1 MMGVKNKETGEV
13 SKQEITL
20 NKDEGNRPETT
31 LEGLAKLEPVRGPE
45 KIITAGNSSQLSDGA
60 SVCVVMSSDLAQQRG
75 LQPLGRYM
83 GMAVAGTEPDEMGI
97 GPVFAVPKLLK
108 RFGLTMDD
116 IGLWELNEAFAVQVL
131 YCQDKLGI
139 RTSCSTSTAA
149 RSRSATPTAC
159 QGRASP
165 DMRSSKESAEV
176 RSTCG
181 HDVRRRRHGSSGT
194 VRSAIVVAIPLRGE
208 SMAFLFW
215 ASDLRTRPAA
225 GALAEELR
233 HQPGV
238 SARRAVPPRPARPDE
253 GAGMVRDDPFI
264 DRVVRVDQRI
274 ITYQLETQETITRDG
289 VAVRVNAVLWFRAE
303 SPVQVVTSVEDWK
316 AATVQ
321 AAETALRDAIGQSEL
336 DLMLKDRASINHR
349 LQQLLREASLKWG
362 VEIDSVEIKD
372 VDIPEQMQRAI
383 AKEAEAIR
391 EKRARIIR
399 AEGEQEAAAK
409 LSEARK
415 R

>member
-1 MMGVKNKETGEV
+1 M
-13 SKQEITL
+13 IY
-20 NKDEGNRPETT
+20 
-31 LEGLAKLEPVRGPE
+31 A
-45 KIITAGNSSQLSDGA
+45 
-60 SVCVVMSSDLAQQRG
+60 
-75 LQPLGRYM
+75 PLG
-83 GMAVAGTEPDEMGI
+83 I
-97 GPVFAVPKLLK
+97 L
-108 RFGLTMDD
+108 
-116 IGLWELNEAFAVQVL
+116 I
-131 YCQDKLGI
+131 
-139 RTSCSTSTAA
+139 
-149 RSRSATPTAC
+149 
-159 QGRASP
+159 
-165 DMRSSKESAEV
+165 
-176 RSTCG
+176 
-181 HDVRRRRHGSSGT
+181 
-194 VRSAIVVAIPLRGE
+194 AIVVLLVVTSLKSFGINRE
-208 SMAFLFW
+208 Y
-215 ASDLRTRPAA
+215 
-225 GALAEELR
+225 
-233 HQPGV
+233 Q
-238 SARRAVPPRPARPDE
+238 RAVLFRLGRL
-253 GAGMVRDDPFI
+253 GAMKGPGWYGMIPFI

-399 AEGEQEAAAK
+399 AQGEQEAAA
-409 LSEARK
+409 
-415 R
+415 